1 MGREDYAHW
10 NEEADLVWW
19 LEEGRHGS
27 NVDPY
32 DEYDTPDGDWEDFD
46 EDEDE
51 DVAVRVSAAENQNW
65 QAEDAGWEN
74 ALSGD
79 C

>member
-1 MGREDYAHW
+1 MARSDYAHY

-27 NVDPY
+27 HDEPY
-32 DEYDTPDGDWEDFD
+32 DEYDTPDGDWEDF
-46 EDEDE
+46 EDEDDEPGE
-51 DVAVRVSAAENQNW
+51 DGRYW
-65 QAEDAGWEN
+65 QAEDAGMEA
-74 ALSGD
+74 ALFGD